1 MREIFHVQ
9 GGQCRNQIEAKLWE
23 VVCIE
28 HDIDSIGR
36 YQGDMEL
43 QLEQVNVY
51 YNEANCGRFVPRAV
65 LMDLE
70 PGTIDNATLSI
81 H

>member
-1 MREIFHVQ
+1 MYEIFH
-9 GGQCRNQIEAKLWE
+9 GQCRNQIEAQLWE
-23 VVCIE
+23 VVHAK
-28 HDIDSIGR
+28 HDIDSIGY
-36 YQGDMEL
+36 YQGDTEL

-51 YNEANCGRFVPRAV
+51 YNEANCGRFMPRAV

-70 PGTIDNATLSI
+70 SGTMDNATLSI